1 MTESGSQ
8 FGKYE
13 LLDLLGEGG
22 MARVFRALQTGP
34 MGFRKEV
41 ALKLIREH
49 VSREEKFVQAL
60 INEARLGGNLHHKN
74 IVETYEFGEHDG
86 TQYIAMELVR
96 GHTLHQVL
104 RQVPR
109 HGALP
114 PRVVLEIATQ
124 LCDGLAYAHAATDVH
139 GAPMNLVHRDL
150 KPPNVI
156 VSLDGVIKIMDFG
169 IARADTNLFQTTTGM
184 TKGTPIYMSPE
195 QVKKR
200 SDRPLTHR
208 SDLFSLATVITEMVT
223 GDVVFQGTE
232 LYEVLHK
239 IAHAET
245 EAQVA
250 KVGDRVPE
258 LVPVLECP
266 FKLDPADRFADA
278 HQMKRALE
286 DIVPLLPDA
295 RELTHW
301 LPRWMEEKA
310 ARPVTQTT
318 EVPPSNLANV
328 GVARG
333 HRSGEVN
340 STDVTIPGDDPP
352 SRKALWFTVMGGM
365 GVLGLI
371 AALALLAGPWLRAP
385 SGGEAAETGEPP
397 VTAVAFVDEH
407 EPREVLPAARTVV
420 DQRELE
426 PAAVVE
432 RVEHE
437 TVTKEIE
444 HETVTDEIE
453 HELVTD
459 EIEHETVKEGLD
471 PEPVD
476 AAIRRPVVSI
486 ASHPKVL
493 GGLSAD
499 EVTRPLAMALSS
511 FEACYAAELS
521 LDENLAGTMT
531 QIFVVG
537 ADGRVLETNVEA
549 STLSDTDVASCF
561 SRVIAGM
568 DFPPPDDGEI
578 VVVEYGFGLS
588 SEPGQ

>member
-1 MTESGSQ
+1 
-8 FGKYE
+8 
-13 LLDLLGEGG
+13 

-86 TQYIAMELVR
+86 TLYIAMELVR

-156 VSLDGVIKIMDFG
+156 VNLDGVIKIMDFG

-200 SDRPLTHR
+200 SDSPLTHR

-223 GDVVFQGTE
+223 GEVVFQGTE
-232 LYEVLHK
+232 LYEVMHK

-258 LVPVLECP
+258 LVPVLERA

-278 HQMKRALE
+278 NQMKRALE

-301 LPRWMEEKA
+301 LPHWMEEKA

-328 GVARG
+328 GVAKG
-333 HRSGEVN
+333 HGSGEVN

-352 SRKALWFTVMGGM
+352 SRGALWLTIIGGL
-365 GVLGLI
+365 GVLSLI
-371 AALALLAGPWLRAP
+371 TALALLAGPWWRAP
-385 SGGEAAETGEPP
+385 DQGEAARTGERSDAALAP
-397 VTAVAFVDEH
+397 VDEH
-407 EPREVLPAARTVV
+407 EPRGVAAATSSVV
-420 DQRELE
+420 DVGE
-426 PAAVVE
+426 PVSNPAVE
-432 RVEHE
+432 KAEPE
-437 TVTKEIE
+437 PGADEIE
-444 HETVTDEIE
+444 PEPVTVEIEPEPVTDEIE
-453 HELVTD
+453 PEPVTD
-459 EIEHETVKEGLD
+459 EIES
-471 PEPVD
+471 EPMD
-476 AAIRRPVVSI
+476 AARRRPVVSI
-486 ASHPKVL
+486 TRHPKVL

-499 EVTRPLAMALSS
+499 EVTRPLAMALTS
-511 FEACYAAELS
+511 FEACYAAELA

-537 ADGRVLETNVEA
+537 PDGKVLETNVES
-549 STLSDTDVASCF
+549 STLSDSDVASCF

-588 SEPGQ
+588 SEPGE